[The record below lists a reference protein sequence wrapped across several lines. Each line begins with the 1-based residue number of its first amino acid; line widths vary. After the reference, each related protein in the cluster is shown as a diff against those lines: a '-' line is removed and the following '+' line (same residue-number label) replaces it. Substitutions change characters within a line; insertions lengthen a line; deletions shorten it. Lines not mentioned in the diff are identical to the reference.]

1 MCEAASPR
9 SRLSILGELN
19 SLSRESG
26 RGRDPARSAGRVR
39 GRLWAMHRLRMCF
52 HFWRSL
58 TLPLLR
64 GGPLPLPLS
73 RARGC
78 ARWFLCATLAL
89 QFALAV
95 PDTARAADAAARQ
108 LYDEALV
115 LRQHGDFAGAIAK
128 LEAAARRAPRDVEIL
143 LLLGTLYGFV
153 ERFEDARALAPSD
166 NDVLLAVARIKSFRK
181 DFTGAERDVAT
192 VLARD
197 PGNLEAL
204 ALAGRLAYYQGALD
218 PAEAKFRAVL
228 AINPDDL
235 EGLLGLGDV
244 LAARGEEAAARRLYE
259 RAQALYPNSPD
270 VASRLAQA
278 GAPPLLWRLDT
289 LASWS
294 HFARRPFIPWYE
306 SFNQLTY
313 SLTPATDVHGRVDVS
328 QRFGTFDTYY
338 ETGVDHRFNPA
349 FAGYLYAGATPHA
362 SFRERWDVLS
372 GGSLR
377 VAKGGDIVGGTVL
390 LLDLKDAL
398 YRTGFVYSAN
408 PGVQQ
413 YFLNGRLWF
422 TAKDINTWAAPGTQY
437 LSGYL
442 VRLDAQVTDSLLV
455 YAGWADAPETDL
467 NVTAEVRSIFTG
479 LAWAQSR
486 RLTWHLDYVHDDRH
500 DSYIRHA
507 VIFGPSVKF

>member
-1 MCEAASPR
+1 MCDAASPR
-9 SRLSILGELN
+9 SHLKILEQP
-19 SLSRESG
+19 SPLSRE
-26 RGRDPARSAGRVR
+26 RD
-39 GRLWAMHRLRMCF
+39 
-52 HFWRSL
+52 
-58 TLPLLR
+58 LLR
-64 GGPLPLPLS
+64 WLLC
-73 RARGC
+73 C
-78 ARWFLCATLAL
+78 ALAL
-89 QFALAV
+89 MLALVAA
-95 PDTARAADAAARQ
+95 DAARAADPAARQ

-115 LRQHGDFAGAIAK
+115 LRQHGDFVGAIAK
-128 LEAAARRAPRDVEIL
+128 LEVAAKRAPKDVEIL

-153 ERFEDARALAPSD
+153 ERFDDAERVLEHARALAPRN
-166 NDVLLAVARIKSFRK
+166 NDVLLAVARVKGFRK
-181 DFTGAERDVAT
+181 NFTGAERDVAT
-192 VLARD
+192 VLARE

-228 AINPDDL
+228 AANPNDL

-259 RAQALYPNSPD
+259 RAQALYPDSQD
-270 VASRLAQA
+270 VASRLAQ
-278 GAPPLLWRLDT
+278 GGEPPLLWRFDT

-313 SLTPATDVHGRVDVS
+313 GLTPATDVHGRVDVS

-338 ETGVDHRFNPA
+338 ETGVDHRFSPA
-349 FAGYLYAGATPHA
+349 FGGYLYAGATPHA

-377 VAKGGDIVGGTVL
+377 VAKGGDTIGGTVL

-413 YFLNGRLWF
+413 YFLSGRLWF
-422 TAKDINTWAAPGTQY
+422 TAKGINTWAAPGAQY

-442 VRLDAQVTDSLLV
+442 LRLDAQVTDSLLV

-500 DSYIRHA
+500 ASYIRDA